1 MTDAWSTASQ
11 HHYENLLLRL
21 SLKGICNGHD
31 RCSLENG
38 VEKLFVYEA
47 QRLGVYFKD
56 ANTPIPISINII
68 LDPDSSLIFLD
79 LEPVKEAQY
88 CTSSLPLDVQK
99 KLLKTSPLLTTGIK
113 ITRRDKK
120 EGVEVNVELDGN
132 IIRDIGMR
140 VAYPCEDRSHSTY
153 D

>member
-1 MTDAWSTASQ
+1 
-11 HHYENLLLRL
+11 
-21 SLKGICNGHD
+21 
-31 RCSLENG
+31 
-38 VEKLFVYEA
+38 
-47 QRLGVYFKD
+47 
-56 ANTPIPISINII
+56 
-68 LDPDSSLIFLD
+68 
-79 LEPVKEAQY
+79 
-88 CTSSLPLDVQK
+88 LDVQK